1 MEAEVIVIDA
11 ETIGQI
17 SAPHPIPLPSGERD
31 GVRGMHIEESML
43 SRLDQIYENSRARV
57 VDIRGGPGVRQRLSQ
72 MGIHPG
78 DVITIL
84 RFGPL
89 RGPILIEIHGSQVA
103 LGRGI
108 ASKIIVEETE

>member
-1 MEAEVIVIDA
+1 MPTTLEKI
-11 ETIGQI
+11 
-17 SAPHPIPLPSGERD
+17 L
-31 GVRGMHIEESML
+31 
-43 SRLDQIYENSRARV
+43 ENSKARV

-78 DVITIL
+78 DRITIL
-84 RFGPL
+84 RYGAL

-108 ASKIIVEETE
+108 AAKIVVEETE

>member
-1 MEAEVIVIDA
+1 MSMTLDQVYENKKATVID
-11 ETIGQI
+11 IQGGQ
-17 SAPHPIPLPSGERD
+17 R
-31 GVRGMHIEESML
+31 
-43 SRLDQIYENSRARV
+43 
-57 VDIRGGPGVRQRLSQ
+57 VRQRLGQ

-84 RFGPL
+84 RYGAL

-108 ASKIIVEETE
+108 AAKVIVEETE